1 LAVIILLFVYNGTM
15 FELKT
20 VQSVPLTMWEDGSIR
35 ITGSRV
41 PLDSVIYE
49 FKNGATAEQ
58 IQEDYPSLHLKD
70 IYGAIAYYLA
80 NIESVE
86 EHLQQQHVEAGETK
100 QFIESKLNTAE
111 LRERIRS
118 RRTL

>member
-1 LAVIILLFVYNGTM
+1 LAVIISLFVYHGNM

-20 VQSVPLTMWEDGSIR
+20 VQTVPLTMWEDGSIR

-41 PLDSVIYE
+41 PLDAVIYE

-58 IQEDYPSLHLKD
+58 IQEDFPSLHLKD

-86 EHLQQQHVEAGETK
+86 EYLQHQQLEAEETK
-100 QFIESKLNTAE
+100 QFIESKINTEE

>member
-1 LAVIILLFVYNGTM
+1 M

-20 VQSVPLTMWEDGSIR
+20 VQTVPLTMWEDGSIR
-35 ITGSRV
+35 IAGTRV
-41 PLDSVIYE
+41 TLDSVIYE

-86 EHLQQQHVEAGETK
+86 DYLQQQQMEAEETK
-100 QFIESKLNTAE
+100 QFIENKINTE
-111 LRERIRS
+111 PLRERLRL

>member
-1 LAVIILLFVYNGTM
+1 M

-20 VQSVPLTMWEDGSIR
+20 VQPVPLTMWEDGSIR
-35 ITGSRV
+35 LTGTRV
-41 PLDSVIYE
+41 PLDAVLHE

-58 IQEDYPSLHLKD
+58 IKEDYPSLDLKD

-86 EHLQQQHVEAGETK
+86 NYLDNQQVDAAETRRLVESR
-100 QFIESKLNTAE
+100 INTEE
-111 LRERIRS
+111 LREKIRL
-118 RRTL
+118 RRSL